1 MNRFVVMGTDTD
13 AGKTTFSLLW
23 LTRFAPRYGYWKPLE
38 TGPSDS
44 GRIAELVP
52 TVRVHP
58 PLRSLRDAVAPQL
71 AARREGSDIPS
82 AETIAA
88 ACPDDESLLIETFGG
103 PFSPLNDGESQIELV
118 RRLGLPTVLVGP
130 STVGAIGR
138 CRAMLRAL
146 RTEEI
151 VPRAI
156 VLIGPEDTYA
166 ETELAKDGVPVFGVR
181 GLGDGPWTVERVRET
196 ATAQAL
202 TFDAIER
209 RCFRAR
215 AVSAVRAAT
224 DRRDRAVL
232 RAVARFHGRDGR
244 GTKRSADWLEVDR
257 RCVWHPYT
265 RLDDA
270 DEPLAV
276 VGADAEFLH
285 LADGRRIVDGI
296 ASWWTIQHG
305 HRHPPLVRAL
315 RDATDRIDH
324 VLFAGATHPWGA
336 RLAAQLL
343 ATTDWSGGRV
353 FYSDNGSTAVEVALK
368 LARQFWVHR
377 GQPKRATFVGFD
389 HGYHGDTFGAMAVSR
404 DPTFFGPYEPLLFR
418 AEILPLDPNRV
429 DTWLS
434 QHPDEVAGLVVEP
447 LVQGAGGMRFH
458 EPATLR
464 DLFDVARRHD
474 VLFVADE
481 GDDRPRPTSR
491 PVLGCTEAA
500 GISPDLIATAKTIAG
515 GLLPLAAT
523 LVAPRIVDGFQGRE
537 RILSWP
543 LVHGSIRWQKV
554 RGRPREPAAGPPPR
568 SRRPPATRRP
578 LAGRRVA
585 DLASRPLVRDVRV
598 HGQHRRRR
606 ARRPR
611 RLSRRRA
618 ARIVRRAAA
627 GRRRAS
633 SSARER
639 RLHVLPPWRTSDES
653 LQRMAAALEAGIDAV
668 ASTR

>member
-1 MNRFVVMGTDTD
+1 MNRFVVLGTDTD

-23 LTRFAPRYGYWKPLE
+23 LTHFAPRYSYWKPLE
-38 TGPSDS
+38 TGLSDS
-44 GRIAELVP
+44 GRIAELAT

-58 PLRSLRDAVAPQL
+58 PLRSLREPVAPLL
-71 AARREGSDIPS
+71 AARREGRDIPG
-82 AETIAA
+82 AESIAA
-88 ACPDDESLLIETFGG
+88 ACPADESLLIETFGS
-103 PFSPLNDGESQIELV
+103 PFSPLNDDESQIEFV

-146 RTEEI
+146 RGDGI
-151 VPRAI
+151 VPRAV
-156 VLIGPEDTYA
+156 VLIGPDDPYA
-166 ETELAKDGVPVFGVR
+166 ETELAKDGVPVFGIR
-181 GLGDGPWTVERVRET
+181 GLSDGPWTIERVRET
-196 ATAQAL
+196 ANAQAL

-209 RCFRAR
+209 RCFCAT
-215 AVSAVRAAT
+215 AVSAVRG
-224 DRRDRAVL
+224 DKSRDRALL

-244 GTKRSADWLEVDR
+244 GTKKSDWLDADR

-285 LADGRRIVDGI
+285 LADGRRIIDGI

-305 HRHPPLVRAL
+305 HRHPPLVQAL
-315 RDATDRIDH
+315 RDALDRIDH
-324 VLFAGATHPWGA
+324 VLFAGATHPWA
-336 RLAAQLL
+336 ALLAEQLL
-343 ATTDWSGGRV
+343 ATTTWSGGRV

-368 LARQFWVHR
+368 LAYQFWVHR
-377 GQPKRATFVGFD
+377 GQPKRTTFIGFE
-389 HGYHGDTFGAMAVSR
+389 HGYHGDTFGAMAISR
-404 DPTFFGPYEPLLFR
+404 DPTFFGVYEPLLFR
-418 AEILPLDPNRV
+418 AEIVPLDPNRV
-429 DTWLS
+429 DDWLTR
-434 QHPDEVAGLVVEP
+434 HPNEVAGIVVEP

-481 GDDRPRPTSR
+481 VMTG
-491 PVLGCTEAA
+491 LGRLGPFWAHEAA

-537 RILSWP
+537 RFCHGHSFTAHPLACAVGLANLP
-543 LVHGSIRWQKV
+543 LVRAAI
-554 RGRPREPAAGPPPR
+554 PAA
-568 SRRPPATRRP
+568 PARLEGFWRQ
-578 LAGRRVA
+578 AVA
-585 DLASRPLVRDVRV
+585 DLASRSLVRDVRV
-598 HGQHRRRR
+598 RGTI
-606 ARRPR
+606 AAVELDVPGGY
-611 RLSRRRA
+611 LADA
-618 ARIVRRAAA
+618 ARIVHRAALA
-627 GRRRAS
+627 EGVLLRP
-633 SSARER
+633 
-639 RLHVLPPWRTSDES
+639 LGNVVYVLPPWCTSEAS
-653 LQRMAAALEAGIDAV
+653 LKRIAAALGAGIDAV